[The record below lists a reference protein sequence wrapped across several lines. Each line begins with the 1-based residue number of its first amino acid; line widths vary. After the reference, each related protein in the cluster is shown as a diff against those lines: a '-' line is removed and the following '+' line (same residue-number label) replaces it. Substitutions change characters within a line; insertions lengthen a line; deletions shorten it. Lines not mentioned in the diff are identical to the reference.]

1 VRSTVRIG
9 TRGSRLALRQAE
21 WAQAQLLAAWPGLR
35 VELVP
40 IKTSGDKLLDVS
52 LAKVGG
58 KGLFVKEIE
67 EALLTNRID
76 IAVHS
81 MKDLPAELAPGLVLA
96 AVPERED
103 PRDVLISRRGETLA
117 GLPAGARMGTSSL
130 RRQALL
136 LHYRPDLG
144 VELFRGNVETRL
156 RKLSEGLVDATVLAA
171 AGLNRLGIKPEHA
184 QVLDEA
190 EFLPAIGQGAL
201 GIETRANDKAAELV
215 LPLNHPETAVA
226 VSAEREFLRRLA
238 GSCQVPVAA
247 RGTVH
252 NGTVHLVGLI
262 ASPNGQ
268 QLVRDETAG
277 PAENAKQ
284 MGAALAA
291 ELLQRG
297 GREIL
302 QEIELNT
309 DG

>member
-1 VRSTVRIG
+1 V
-9 TRGSRLALRQAE
+9 
-21 WAQAQLLAAWPGLR
+21 AAWPGLR
-35 VELVP
+35 ADLVP

-67 EALLTNRID
+67 EALLTGRVD

-103 PRDVLISRRGETLA
+103 PRDVLISRHGETFA
-117 GLPAGARMGTSSL
+117 ELPAGARVGTSSL

-136 LHYRPDLG
+136 LHHRPDLAI
-144 VELFRGNVETRL
+144 ELLRGNVETRL
-156 RKLSEGLVDATVLAA
+156 RKLSEGLVDATILAA
-171 AGLNRLGIKPEHA
+171 AGLNRLGIEPEHA
-184 QVLDEA
+184 QILDEA
-190 EFLPAIGQGAL
+190 EFIPAIGQGAL
-201 GIETRANDKAAELV
+201 GIEMRANDEAMELA
-215 LPLNHPETAVA
+215 LPLNHPGTAVA
-226 VSAEREFLRRLA
+226 VSAEREFLRCLA
-238 GSCQVPVAA
+238 ASCQVPVAA
-247 RGTVH
+247 KGTVG
-252 NGTVHLVGLI
+252 NGKARLVGII
-262 ASPNGQ
+262 ASPDGR
-268 QLVRDETAG
+268 QLVRGETDG

-284 MGAALAA
+284 MGADLAA

-302 QEIELNT
+302 AEIYNT

>member
-1 VRSTVRIG
+1 VR
-9 TRGSRLALRQAE
+9 A
-21 WAQAQLLAAWPGLR
+21 WLLAAWPRLR

-67 EALLTNRID
+67 EALLTGRVD

-103 PRDVLISRRGETLA
+103 PWDMLISQHGETLT
-117 GLPAGARMGTSSL
+117 GLPAGARVGTSSL

-136 LHYRPDLG
+136 LHHRPDLG

-156 RKLSEGLVDATVLAA
+156 HKLSEGLVDATVLAA

-184 QVLDEA
+184 QVLDET
-190 EFLPAIGQGAL
+190 EFIPAIGQGAL
-201 GIETRANDKAAELV
+201 GIETRANDEVVELV
-215 LPLNHPETAVA
+215 LSLNHPGTAIA
-226 VSAEREFLRRLA
+226 VSAEREFLRCLA

-247 RGTVH
+247 KGTIH
-252 NGTVHLVGLI
+252 NATVHLVGLI
-262 ASPNGQ
+262 ASPDGQ
-268 QLVRDETAG
+268 QLVRGETEG
-277 PAENAKQ
+277 LAENAKQ
-284 MGAALAA
+284 MGAALAT
-291 ELLQRG
+291 ELLQHG

-302 QEIELNT
+302 KEIEK
-309 DG
+309 G